1 MMLKLG
7 LLAGFLC
14 LCIFAVAIYDSTRF
28 VKVSYKIANAEVK
41 KRVKFV
47 LLADLHNRRYGP
59 HNEKLFAAIE
69 AEKPDFILSAGD
81 LITSVPKLS
90 MEPAEELVRNL
101 AERYPFYYANGN
113 HEYRI
118 YHDPEKFGGMG
129 AEYRSVL
136 EKSGVCLLE
145 NQSVVMADEGIRIY
159 GLDLPPRFYRK
170 FRKTPPGK
178 EELDRILGTAS
189 RGEYRILLAHNPAY
203 FEAYASWGADLT
215 LSGHVH
221 GGIMRLPWLG
231 GAAGKQ
237 RDVLQRKGFARIGPG
252 LHRRAIRQRG
262 GLQAAGQAGGV
273 KFGVGEQSGG
283 FLGRALLDVQVPG
296 AGLGF
301 GRAVERPHDRMA
313 ADEHGGEQRGREQHP
328 EHRDEE
334 PRPAAADLAQR
345 ELPQQ
350 GHGRITSSF
359 AILPSSIE
367 STRSACRAR
376 PRSWVM
382 SSIVWL

>member
-81 LITSVPKLS
+81 LITSVPELS
-90 MEPAEELVRNL
+90 MEPAKELVRNL

-231 GAAGKQ
+231 G
-237 RDVLQRKGFARIGPG
+237 VLSTSLTLFPKYD
-252 LHRRAIRQRG
+252 G
-262 GLQAAGQAGGV
+262 GEFRL
-273 KFGVGEQSGG
+273 GEKRMIVS
-283 FLGRALLDVQVPG
+283 R
-296 AGLGF
+296 GLGSHTIPIRIF
-301 GRAVERPHDRMA
+301 NPAELVAVE
-313 ADEHGGEQRGREQHP
+313 
-328 EHRDEE
+328 
-334 PRPAAADLAQR
+334 LAPKGTDTQKEKNR
-345 ELPQQ
+345 K
-350 GHGRITSSF
+350 
-359 AILPSSIE
+359 
-367 STRSACRAR
+367 
-376 PRSWVM
+376 
-382 SSIVWL
+382 